1 MPMTRAEKKKRISD
15 HCRSAGSDYFFY
27 RGLNG
32 INGLIRTAGAY
43 PEMKIFLYSPDN
55 FLDKGTIL
63 KDSRTTKA
71 GIVEI
76 DSRKYF
82 LKRYNNKGLI
92 YTLKYLF
99 RKSRPFNVVSAT
111 QAIRKLGVPCPE
123 VIAALSRRRRG
134 ILQASYLLTEN
145 LENIIAPE
153 NYVKESVEHPDIYI
167 KFQSRMCAYL
177 KKLHDAGIRHGDLK
191 LSNIYCRKDPDGL
204 EFGLFDFDG
213 TDFLN
218 KPLSQEMRVK
228 EYARIISSWIII
240 SGNIK
245 IPADRE
251 RITRGFNRKYF
262 ECNGIEMDAALLN
275 KLIDYYLNRK
285 RKY

>member
-1 MPMTRAEKKKRISD
+1 MTRAKNKKTDKD
-15 HCRSAGSDYFFY
+15 HCRSADSDYFFY
-27 RGLNG
+27 CGVNG
-32 INGLIRTAGAY
+32 YTGLIRTIGAY
-43 PEMKIFLYSPDN
+43 PEMKRFLHSPDS
-55 FLDKGTIL
+55 FLDKGVIL

-76 DSRKYF
+76 DNRKYF

-99 RKSRPFNVVSAT
+99 RKSRPLKVLPAT
-111 QAIRKLGVPCPE
+111 QALRRLGIPCPE

-145 LENIIAPE
+145 LENIISPE
-153 NYVKESVEHPDIYI
+153 NYIRESVARPDIYV
-167 KFQSRMCAYL
+167 KFQSHICAYL
-177 KKLHDAGIRHGDLK
+177 KKMHDAGIRHGDLK

-204 EFGLFDFDG
+204 EFGLYDFDG
-213 TDFLN
+213 TDFLRN
-218 KPLSQEMRVK
+218 PLSQGMRVK

-240 SGNIK
+240 SGNINV
-245 IPADRE
+245 PVDRE
-251 RITRGFNRKYF
+251 RIVRGFNKKYF
-262 ECNGIEMDAALLN
+262 ECNGIEMDIASLN
-275 KLIDYYLNRK
+275 KQIDHYLNRK

>member
-1 MPMTRAEKKKRISD
+1 MPTTRAKKKNSD
-15 HCRSAGSDYFFY
+15 NHCRPSGSDYFFC
-27 RGLNG
+27 RGVNG
-32 INGLIRTAGAY
+32 INGLIHTAGAY
-43 PEMKIFLYSPDN
+43 PEMKQFLYSPDS
-55 FLDKGTIL
+55 FLDKGAIL
-63 KDSRTTKA
+63 KDSMTTKA

-76 DSRKYF
+76 DNRKYF

-99 RKSRPFNVVSAT
+99 RKSRPFNALRAT
-111 QAIRKLGVPCPE
+111 QAIRTLGIPCPE
-123 VIAALSRRRRG
+123 VVAALSRRRCG

-145 LENIIAPE
+145 LADIISPE
-153 NYVKESVEHPDIYI
+153 DYIRESVTSQDIYI

-191 LSNIYCRKDPDGL
+191 LNNIYCRKDPDGL

-213 TDFLN
+213 TDFSGR
-218 KPLSQEMRVK
+218 PLSHRMRIK

>member
-1 MPMTRAEKKKRISD
+1 MPMTRAQKKKNDQD

-32 INGLIRTAGAY
+32 CNGLIRIAGAW
-43 PEMKIFLYSPDN
+43 PEMKRFLYSPDS
-55 FLDKGTIL
+55 FLDKGIIL

-76 DSRKYF
+76 DNRKYF

-92 YTLKYLF
+92 YTLKYFF
-99 RKSRPFNVVSAT
+99 RHSRPFKVLSVT
-111 QAIRKLGVPCPE
+111 QGIRKLSIPCPE
-123 VIAALSRRRRG
+123 VIAALSRRRLG

-145 LENIIAPE
+145 LENIIPPE
-153 NYVKESVEHPDIYI
+153 DYIRESIDHPDIYT
-167 KFQSRMCAYL
+167 KFQSHICAYL

-213 TDFLN
+213 TDFFN
-218 KPLSQEMRVK
+218 RPLSQNMRVK
-228 EYARIISSWIII
+228 EYARLISSWIII
-240 SGNIK
+240 SGNINV
-245 IPADRE
+245 PVDRE
-251 RITRGFNRKYF
+251 KIIRGFNRKYC
-262 ECNGIEMDAALLN
+262 ECSGIEMDTARLN

-285 RKY
+285 RKH